1 MTGRDSMT
9 VGRLPLLAL
18 VGAPLLVV
26 AAVNDGLVGVLAV
39 LLLLVVLGLIALF
52 LQGSRR

>member
-1 MTGRDSMT
+1 MRDSMT

-26 AAVNDGLVGVLAV
+26 AAVSDGLIGVLAV
-39 LLLLVVLGLIALF
+39 LLLLVVFGLVGLAL
-52 LQGSRR
+52 QSRRP